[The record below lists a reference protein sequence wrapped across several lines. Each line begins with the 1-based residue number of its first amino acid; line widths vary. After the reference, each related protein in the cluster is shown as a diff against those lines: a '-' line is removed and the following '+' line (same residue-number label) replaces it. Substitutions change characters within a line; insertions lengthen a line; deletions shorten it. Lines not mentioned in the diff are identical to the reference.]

1 MLDINRTYFWL
12 FCFAV
17 LCLLIGIE
25 LFRFADEVCQLV
37 FAILG
42 ALDLLYNR
50 RWRAY
55 RLFFVFLGVMAFY
68 AFYSIYFLDYSIP
81 RAIVNDFVIQM
92 KPLIAFSVTYAIA
105 PQFTGK
111 EKRIIKYLCIVLSV
125 VSCIMIL
132 TNTRHALL
140 PHVYHQGLLC
150 AGCGI
155 VYLLMAYDKEQ
166 PKGWSRKDL
175 LWAVAIFMMGLA
187 CTRAK
192 YYGFVVLVLFMLF
205 VYKPGMM
212 NLKNLRNLGI
222 ILLVLAAVLF
232 VSWNKIEYYFITGN
246 SDTFDPE
253 VAESFA
259 RPVLY
264 ATSILVFADHFWL
277 GSGLASFATSS
288 SSTAIHYSGL
298 YYDYGIDAIWGL
310 SPAYDA
316 FISDTFYPELA
327 QFGFVGIILFVV
339 FCCWIWK
346 RLMILLRAGRLP
358 LFIIGVLGFGF
369 LAIDATSNC
378 CVLQVSGEL
387 IMAVLGILA
396 ACAKSL
402 DNEKLLSGN
411 VADVYNGLNKKE
423 MKYEQKI

>member
-17 LCLLIGIE
+17 LSLMLGIVVFK
-25 LFRFADEVCQLV
+25 LADEVCLLA

-42 ALDLLYNR
+42 ALDMLYNR

-55 RLFFVFLGVMAFY
+55 RLFFVFLAVMAFY
-68 AFYSIYFLDYSIP
+68 AWYSIYFLDYNTP

-125 VSCIMIL
+125 FSFLLMV
-132 TNTRHALL
+132 TNTYRTLL
-140 PHVYHQGLLC
+140 FHVYYQGLLC

-166 PKGWSRKDL
+166 SKGWSRKDL
-175 LWAVAIFMMGLA
+175 LWAVFIFMMGLA

-192 YYGFVVLVLFMLF
+192 YYGFFVLAMFMLI

-222 ILLVLAAVLF
+222 LLLVAGAVLI
-232 VSWNKIEYYFITGN
+232 VSWNKIEYYFVTGS

-253 VAESFA
+253 VAASFA

-264 ATSILVFADHFWL
+264 ATSVLIFADHLWL
-277 GSGLASFATSS
+277 GSGLASFATFS
-288 SSTAIHYSGL
+288 SSTAINYSQL
-298 YYDYGIDAIWGL
+298 YYKYGIDAVWGL
-310 SPAYDA
+310 SPTYDT
-316 FISDTFYPELA
+316 FIADTFYPELA
-327 QFGFVGIILFVV
+327 QFGFIGVVLFCICCWWIWQKLRLLLHGNMSSLFVV
-339 FCCWIWK
+339 
-346 RLMILLRAGRLP
+346 
-358 LFIIGVLGFGF
+358 GVLALGF
-369 LAIDATSNC
+369 LAIDATSSC
-378 CVLQVSGEL
+378 SVLQVPGEL
-387 IMAVLGILA
+387 LMAILGMLVA
-396 ACAKSL
+396 MAKPLENVKSL
-402 DNEKLLSGN
+402 NKIRNE
-411 VADVYNGLNKKE
+411 
-423 MKYEQKI
+423 I

>member
-17 LCLLIGIE
+17 LSLMLGIVVFK
-25 LFRFADEVCQLV
+25 LADEVCLLA

-42 ALDLLYNR
+42 ALDMLYNR

-55 RLFFVFLGVMAFY
+55 RLFFVFLAVMAFY
-68 AFYSIYFLDYSIP
+68 AWYSIYFLDYNTP

-111 EKRIIKYLCIVLSV
+111 EKRILKYLCIVLSV
-125 VSCIMIL
+125 FSFLLMV
-132 TNTRHALL
+132 TNTYRTLL
-140 PHVYHQGLLC
+140 FHVYYQGLLC

-175 LWAVAIFMMGLA
+175 LWAVFIFMMGLA

-192 YYGFVVLVLFMLF
+192 YYGFFVLAMFMLI

-222 ILLVLAAVLF
+222 FLLVAGAVLI
-232 VSWNKIEYYFITGN
+232 VSWNKIEYYFVTGS

-253 VAESFA
+253 VAASFA

-264 ATSILVFADHFWL
+264 ATSVLIFADHLLL
-277 GSGLASFATSS
+277 GSGLASFATFS
-288 SSTAIHYSGL
+288 SSTAINYSQL
-298 YYDYGIDAIWGL
+298 YYKYGIDAVWGL
-310 SPAYDA
+310 SPTYDT
-316 FISDTFYPELA
+316 FIADTFYPELA
-327 QFGFVGIILFVV
+327 QFGFIGVVLFCMCCWWIWQKLRLLLHGNMSSLFVV
-339 FCCWIWK
+339 
-346 RLMILLRAGRLP
+346 
-358 LFIIGVLGFGF
+358 GVLALGF
-369 LAIDATSNC
+369 LAIDATSSC
-378 CVLQVSGEL
+378 SVLQVPGEL
-387 IMAVLGILA
+387 LMAILGMLVA
-396 ACAKSL
+396 MAKPL
-402 DNEKLLSGN
+402 EN
-411 VADVYNGLNKKE
+411 VKNLNKIRNE
-423 MKYEQKI
+423 I

>member
-17 LCLLIGIE
+17 LSLMLGIVVFK
-25 LFRFADEVCQLV
+25 LADEVCLLA

-42 ALDLLYNR
+42 ALDMLYNR

-55 RLFFVFLGVMAFY
+55 RLFFVFLAVMAFY
-68 AFYSIYFLDYSIP
+68 AWYSIYFLDYNTP

-111 EKRIIKYLCIVLSV
+111 EKRILKYLCIVLSV
-125 VSCIMIL
+125 FSFLLMV
-132 TNTRHALL
+132 TNTYRTLL
-140 PHVYHQGLLC
+140 FHVYYQGLLC

-192 YYGFVVLVLFMLF
+192 YYGSFVLAMFMLII
-205 VYKPGMM
+205 YKPGMM

-222 ILLVLAAVLF
+222 LLLVAGAVLI
-232 VSWNKIEYYFITGN
+232 VSWNKIEYYFIAGS

-264 ATSILVFADHFWL
+264 ATSILIFADHLWL
-277 GSGLASFATSS
+277 GSGLASFATYS
-288 SSTAIHYSGL
+288 SSTAINYSQV
-298 YYDYGIDAIWGL
+298 YYKYGIDAVWGL
-310 SPAYDA
+310 SPTFDT
-316 FISDTFYPELA
+316 FIADTFYPELA
-327 QFGFVGIILFVV
+327 QFGLLGLVLFGVFCWWLWQKLRLLLHGNMSPLFVV
-339 FCCWIWK
+339 
-346 RLMILLRAGRLP
+346 
-358 LFIIGVLGFGF
+358 GVLAFGF
-369 LAIDATSNC
+369 LAIDATSSC
-378 CVLQVSGEL
+378 SVLQVPGEL
-387 IMAVLGILA
+387 LMAVLGLLVA
-396 ACAKSL
+396 TTKQLKEREGSAKL
-402 DNEKLLSGN
+402 R
-411 VADVYNGLNKKE
+411 
-423 MKYEQKI
+423 YE

>member
-17 LCLLIGIE
+17 LSLMFGISVFK
-25 LFRFADEVCQLV
+25 LADEVCLLV

-42 ALDLLYNR
+42 SLDMLYNR

-55 RLFFVFLGVMAFY
+55 RLFFVFMGVMAFY
-68 AFYSIYFLDYSIP
+68 AIYSIYFLDYSIS
-81 RAIVNDFVIQM
+81 RAVINDFVIQM
-92 KPLIAFSVTYAIA
+92 KPLIAFSVTYAIV

-111 EKRIIKYLCIVLSV
+111 EKRIVKSLCLVLSALSCLMLVANTYRV
-125 VSCIMIL
+125 V
-132 TNTRHALL
+132 L
-140 PHVYHQGLLC
+140 PHVYYQGMLC
-150 AGCGI
+150 VVCGL
-155 VYLLMAYDKEQ
+155 VYLLMAYDEEQ
-166 PKGWSRKDL
+166 PRDWSRKDL
-175 LWAVAIFMMGLA
+175 LWAAAIFLMGLV

-192 YYGFVVLVLFMLF
+192 YYGFVVLALFMLF

-222 ILLVLAAVLF
+222 IVLVLGAVLF
-232 VSWNKIEYYFITGN
+232 VSWNKIEYYFITGS

-253 VAESFA
+253 VAQSFA

-264 ATSILVFADHFWL
+264 ATSILILADHFWL

-288 SSTAIHYSGL
+288 SSADIYYSDV
-298 YYDYGIDAIWGL
+298 YYKYGVDAVWGL

-327 QFGFVGIILFVV
+327 QFGFVGIVLFVV
-339 FCCWIWK
+339 FCWWIWR
-346 RLMILLRAGRLP
+346 RLLMLLHAGRLP
-358 LFIIGVLGFGF
+358 LFVIGVLGLCF

-378 CVLQVSGEL
+378 CILQISGSL
-387 IMAVLGILA
+387 IMAVLGVLA
-396 ACAKSL
+396 AYAKRL
-402 DNEKLLSGN
+402 DEE
-411 VADVYNGLNKKE
+411 NGQIVNC
-423 MKYEQKI
+423 I

>member
-17 LCLLIGIE
+17 LSLMFGIAIFK
-25 LFRFADEVCQLV
+25 LADEVCLLA

-42 ALDLLYNR
+42 ALDMLYNR

-55 RLFFVFLGVMAFY
+55 RLFFVFLAVMAFY
-68 AFYSIYFLDYSIP
+68 AWYSIYFLDYNTP

-111 EKRIIKYLCIVLSV
+111 EKRILKYLCIVSSV
-125 VSCIMIL
+125 FSFIL
-132 TNTRHALL
+132 MVTNTYRTLL
-140 PHVYHQGLLC
+140 FHVYYQGLLC

-175 LWAVAIFMMGLA
+175 LWAVFIFMMGLA

-192 YYGFVVLVLFMLF
+192 YYGFFVLAMFMLI

-212 NLKNLRNLGI
+212 NLRNLRNLGI
-222 ILLVLAAVLF
+222 LLLVAGAVLV
-232 VSWNKIEYYFITGN
+232 VSWNKIEYYFVTGS

-253 VAESFA
+253 VAASFA

-264 ATSILVFADHFWL
+264 ATSVLIFADHLLL
-277 GSGLASFATSS
+277 GSGLASFATFS
-288 SSTAIHYSGL
+288 SSTAINYSQL
-298 YYDYGIDAIWGL
+298 YYKYGIDAVWGL
-310 SPAYDA
+310 SPTYDT
-316 FISDTFYPELA
+316 FIADTFYPELA
-327 QFGFVGIILFVV
+327 QFGFIGVVLFCMCCWWIWQKLRLLLHGNMSSLFVV
-339 FCCWIWK
+339 
-346 RLMILLRAGRLP
+346 
-358 LFIIGVLGFGF
+358 GVLALGF
-369 LAIDATSNC
+369 LAIDATSSC
-378 CVLQVSGEL
+378 SVLQVPGEL
-387 IMAVLGILA
+387 LMAILGMLVA
-396 ACAKSL
+396 MAKPL
-402 DNEKLLSGN
+402 EN
-411 VADVYNGLNKKE
+411 VKNLNKIRNE
-423 MKYEQKI
+423 I

>member
-17 LCLLIGIE
+17 LSLMFGIAIFK
-25 LFRFADEVCQLV
+25 LADEVCLLA

-42 ALDLLYNR
+42 ALDMLYNR

-55 RLFFVFLGVMAFY
+55 RLFFVFLAVMAFY
-68 AFYSIYFLDYSIP
+68 AWYSIYFLDYNTP

-125 VSCIMIL
+125 FSFLLMV
-132 TNTRHALL
+132 TNTYRTLL
-140 PHVYHQGLLC
+140 FHVYYQGLLC

-166 PKGWSRKDL
+166 SKGWSRKDL
-175 LWAVAIFMMGLA
+175 LWAVFIFMMGLA

-192 YYGFVVLVLFMLF
+192 YYGFFVLAMFMLI

-222 ILLVLAAVLF
+222 FLLVAGAVLI
-232 VSWNKIEYYFITGN
+232 VSWNKIEYYFVTGS

-253 VAESFA
+253 VAASFA

-264 ATSILVFADHFWL
+264 ATSVLIFADHLLL
-277 GSGLASFATSS
+277 GSGLASFATFS
-288 SSTAIHYSGL
+288 SSTAINYSQL
-298 YYDYGIDAIWGL
+298 YYKYGIDAVWGL
-310 SPAYDA
+310 SPTYDT
-316 FISDTFYPELA
+316 FIADTFYPELA
-327 QFGFVGIILFVV
+327 QFGFIGVVLFCMCCWWIWQKLRLLLHGNMSSLFVV
-339 FCCWIWK
+339 
-346 RLMILLRAGRLP
+346 
-358 LFIIGVLGFGF
+358 GVLALGF
-369 LAIDATSNC
+369 LAIDATSSC
-378 CVLQVSGEL
+378 SVLQVPGEL
-387 IMAVLGILA
+387 LMAILGMLVA
-396 ACAKSL
+396 MAKPL
-402 DNEKLLSGN
+402 EN
-411 VADVYNGLNKKE
+411 VKNLNKIRNE
-423 MKYEQKI
+423 I